1 LYGDWPKSNEVS
13 AASGHN
19 AEIATLSLITYDRR
33 GKIKSDQ
40 CRVAALSQI
49 EWQPGQD
56 GVELIGVS
64 GNSDAA
70 LVFNATE

>member
-1 LYGDWPKSNEVS
+1 M
-13 AASGHN
+13 
-19 AEIATLSLITYDRR
+19 TYDRR

-49 EWQPGQD
+49 DWQPGQD